1 MDILA
6 VAVLAEPS
14 PCRTAQH
21 NSFCTEVTYDT
32 SLPGGV
38 GPAEL
43 DAAARADYEVALPQ
57 PGRPGKLL
65 SAPAC
70 LDAWKSM
77 QCASKFARCEHG
89 PGPDAPVEPLKVC
102 RSLCVQF
109 ANACNASET
118 VLHRCGDALLY
129 SDPPCTDYAAF
140 EPPSGRLH
148 PLLST
153 SPAQL
158 LRSKP
163 LGVAAGLPLAFALV
177 VVLLHALCCVVQC
190 AFTGGGD
197 KEGAHDVAKME
208 AREALRDISADG
220 GPGGLVSS

>member
-6 VAVLAEPS
+6 LAALAEPS

-89 PGPDAPVEPLKVC
+89 PGPDVP
-102 RSLCVQF
+102 
-109 ANACNASET
+109 
-118 VLHRCGDALLY
+118 
-129 SDPPCTDYAAF
+129 
-140 EPPSGRLH
+140 
-148 PLLST
+148 
-153 SPAQL
+153 
-158 LRSKP
+158 
-163 LGVAAGLPLAFALV
+163 
-177 VVLLHALCCVVQC
+177 
-190 AFTGGGD
+190 
-197 KEGAHDVAKME
+197 
-208 AREALRDISADG
+208 
-220 GPGGLVSS
+220 GPGPA

>member
-6 VAVLAEPS
+6 LAALAEPS

-70 LDAWKSM
+70 LDVEVDAVRE
-77 QCASKFARCEHG
+77 QVCALRAEPGGRARRAAQGVPLPACSLRARAT
-89 PGPDAPVEPLKVC
+89 PRRRCSTAAATRCCTATRRAPTTRRSSRRRAGCTRCSARRPRSC
-102 RSLCVQF
+102 R
-109 ANACNASET
+109 A
-118 VLHRCGDALLY
+118 
-129 SDPPCTDYAAF
+129 
-140 EPPSGRLH
+140 
-148 PLLST
+148 
-153 SPAQL
+153 
-158 LRSKP
+158 KP

-177 VVLLHALCCVVQC
+177 VAAARAVLRRAVRVHRRWRQ
-190 AFTGGGD
+190 
-197 KEGAHDVAKME
+197 EGAHDVAKME

-220 GPGGLVSS
+220 GGGGALVS

>member
-1 MDILA
+1 MAILSLAA
-6 VAVLAEPS
+6 VTVLAEPS

-89 PGPDAPVEPLKVC
+89 PGPDAPVEPLKGC
-102 RSLCVQF
+102 RS
-109 ANACNASET
+109 
-118 VLHRCGDALLY
+118 
-129 SDPPCTDYAAF
+129 
-140 EPPSGRLH
+140 
-148 PLLST
+148 
-153 SPAQL
+153 
-158 LRSKP
+158 
-163 LGVAAGLPLAFALV
+163 
-177 VVLLHALCCVVQC
+177 
-190 AFTGGGD
+190 
-197 KEGAHDVAKME
+197 
-208 AREALRDISADG
+208 
-220 GPGGLVSS
+220 